1 MSLTTY
7 TELKAAVADWLLRD
21 DLTSVIPSFISLA
34 EADMNRTL
42 RHWRMEASV
51 FASMSDQFSP
61 LPADFIEVARVTG
74 PNSERIELASR
85 GDMQDMRS
93 RSSDTSGTPTSYAL
107 TSGKLELYPTPSA
120 SMQITLEYVA
130 RPPALSDSKAT
141 NWVMTYHPDIYLY
154 GTLMQSAPYLKDD
167 ERVSIWGGMY
177 QKALQE
183 ANTASQ
189 QARFAGTNPR
199 VKIRSY

>member
-1 MSLTTY
+1 MNTF
-7 TELKAAVADWLLRD
+7 TELKSAVADWLLRD

-51 FASMSDQFSP
+51 FATLSEQFSP
-61 LPADFIEVARVTG
+61 LPADFLEVARVTG
-74 PNSERIELASR
+74 PNSERIELVSR

-93 RSSDTSGTPTSYAL
+93 RSRNTHGTPTGYAL
-107 TSGKLELYPTPSA
+107 TNGKLELFPTPA
-120 SMQITLEYVA
+120 ADMKITLEYVA
-130 RPPALSDSKAT
+130 RPPALSDSNAS
-141 NWVMTYHPDIYLY
+141 NWVLTYHPDIYLY

-183 ANTASQ
+183 ANTESQ
-189 QARFAGTNPR
+189 GARFGATTPR
-199 VKIRSY
+199 VKVRSY